1 LAKAPQFSRFVVAAL
16 SLTALPFPLYL
27 AIQIKTGTW
36 IDVTL
41 MLLVWA
47 AFLLLFWLPLGFW
60 LRPGAG
66 RSWRRALIGLALS
79 VPLGY
84 VTVAVGL
91 WLLTASLLPASLGF
105 HPHSLP
111 SWVAYGAPG
120 PVFFLVVYLTF
131 VLTTHGRR
139 LALVVDGIAI
149 FAFVAYTAGSMGMI
163 LTVDHDPWPTAAPAT
178 IEIASANLVD
188 TAQGTIVPN
197 QDVTIRDGRIV
208 SILPAGAPAP
218 TGASVIPARGA
229 YLMPGLIDAHVHLLT
244 PFKSIP
250 SLQAGGFD
258 FNYLIASIFGDY
270 SPQREAYLAASVTAL
285 RDMGDTAR
293 QIFSL
298 RAAVA
303 RHQLAGPRIFAV
315 GRLVTSP
322 HGHPVS
328 TIWTPEITRQ
338 GAILATNAEQV
349 DQGLD
354 QNFRAG
360 PPDAIK
366 VIHGTIGMA
375 REETTPAVVAAAVQ
389 WAHEHRLM
397 CFVHIGTTQEAMDAV
412 AAGADGIE
420 HVATIEMLPPEL
432 LGRMV
437 AQHTYADPTFSEYIE
452 ALRLTDTPSD
462 RITQLLTE
470 KYALVRQLDAAGVPI
485 TVGTDAP
492 LVDYGS
498 GFDDELDQ
506 FLKAGF
512 APAKIL
518 HFATVNNAAALAQ
531 AASEGEIRPGY
542 EANLVLL
549 RRNPLQDLDAVRH
562 PAWVMVDGTV
572 LFRSTAN

>member
-1 LAKAPQFSRFVVAAL
+1 VAAL
-16 SLTALPFPLYL
+16 FLTALPFPLYL
-27 AIQIKTGTW
+27 AIQVKTGTW

-47 AFLLLFWLPLGFW
+47 AFLLLFWLPLGLW

-84 VTVAVGL
+84 LTVAVGL
-91 WLLTASLLPASLGF
+91 RLLTASLLPASLGF
-105 HPHSLP
+105 HPHSLI

-120 PVFFLVVYLTF
+120 PVFFLLVYLTF
-131 VLTTHGRR
+131 VLTTDGPR
-139 LALVVDGIAI
+139 LAVLVDGIAI

-163 LTVDHDPWPTAAPAT
+163 LTVDHDPWPAAAPAT
-178 IEIASANLVD
+178 IEITSANLVD
-188 TAQGTIVPN
+188 TGQGTIIPN

-208 SILPAGAPAP
+208 SILPAGASAP
-218 TGASVIPARGA
+218 TGATVIPACGA

-250 SLQAGGFD
+250 SLQAAGFD
-258 FNYLIASIFGDY
+258 FQYFITSIFGDY
-270 SPQREAYLAASVTAL
+270 SPQREAYLAAGVTAL

-293 QIFSL
+293 QIFAL

-315 GRLVTSP
+315 GRLMTSP
-322 HGHPVS
+322 HGHPGS

-338 GAILATNAEQV
+338 AAILATNAEQV

-354 QNFRAG
+354 QNFLAG

-375 REETTPAVVAAAVQ
+375 AEETTPAVVAAAVQ
-389 WAHEHRLM
+389 WAHAHRLM
-397 CFVHIGTTQEAMDAV
+397 CFVHIGTAQEATDAV

-420 HVATIEMLPPEL
+420 HVATMDTLPPGL
-432 LGRMV
+432 LARMV
-437 AQHTYADPTFSEYIE
+437 AQHTYADPTFGEYIE
-452 ALRLTDTPSD
+452 ALRLTKTTSD

-470 KYALVRQLDAAGVPI
+470 KYTLVRQLDSAGVPI

-498 GFDDELDQ
+498 GFDNELDH

-512 APAKIL
+512 TPARIL
-518 HFATVNNAAALAQ
+518 HFATVNNAAALGQ
-531 AASEGEIRPGY
+531 AASMGEIRPGY
-542 EANLVLL
+542 EADLVLL
-549 RRNPLQDLDAVRH
+549 RQNPLQDLDAVRH
-562 PAWVMVDGTV
+562 PALVMVDGAV
-572 LFRSTAN
+572 LFPIRRTEPERRVG